1 MLRRECL
8 KTNRTMELMSEQGP
22 WLSPFTDGEE
32 EGLER
37 AHDMRSVKQNQFPHP
52 SASSLHV
59 APAPCCQK
67 NEFILVNPR
76 IRKAC

>member
-8 KTNRTMELMSEQGP
+8 KSNRTMGLMSEQGP
-22 WLSPFTDGEE
+22 WLSHFTDGEE
-32 EGLER
+32 EGLDR
-37 AHDMRSVKQNQFPHP
+37 ARDMRSVKQSQFPHP
-52 SASSLHV
+52 SASSLHA

-67 NEFILVNPR
+67 NEFILVSPR

>member
-1 MLRRECL
+1 
-8 KTNRTMELMSEQGP
+8 MSEQGP
-22 WLSPFTDGEE
+22 WLSHFTDGEK

-37 AHDMRSVKQNQFPHP
+37 AHDMRSVKQSQSPHP
-52 SASSLHV
+52 RASSLHF
-59 APAPCCQK
+59 APALCCQK